1 MTNRFKNLKILL
13 KVALAVFWSS
23 SSTLAQGL
31 VINEIDAIVGEEEQ
45 FVELYGAPGESLGGH
60 TLAFVNSYFLG
71 GGEYDPIVYHTIDL
85 YNESLDEDGFAQF
98 PVELN
103 PTIAAVVLYE
113 IEAFQ
118 VPTNEAPPTDDIVDA
133 LVYGNASPNS
143 PQAAAIIE
151 AVMPEGSGLI
161 YEGWEGNPQG
171 HSISRIPDGG
181 EVFDVSSY
189 TLQAPTQG
197 ISNIL
202 ACDGGTL
209 ELTNLA
215 NDTLCTDQGPA
226 IATFTHYSDAPNALL
241 TLFIIDPITGEIVS
255 SANGSAINFQDLGDG
270 EFSVVA
276 VSHDLPLTIESTEPG
291 QLLDGITGEGCLSF
305 SGVPYEI
312 LAMTCETP
320 ACDGGTM
327 LDASGSED
335 VLVCLSD
342 DGTFVPFGYYSEA
355 VEDDFLFAICDQADV
370 ILATTNQ
377 PYFDFTDLGADIY
390 HVWGVSTQGDI
401 DEATVEP
408 GETVFNA
415 SAIECDSIGV
425 SALEVTVLQCGD
437 AGLCDDLIISE
448 YIEGESHNKAIEIHN
463 PSELTI
469 DLGPYS
475 VEVYNNGA
483 TEPTQQLDLEG
494 QLLPGGVFVIG
505 NSQAT
510 PIIQNVSTVLSQ
522 VTWYNGNDPIVLLK
536 NGEPIDIMGIIG
548 EDPGEPWG
556 VTSGGAM
563 AEFTLVRKPNIGHG
577 TTDWNEGMT
586 QWDSYPQDTFDFLG
600 SHSATCG
607 GLGTM
612 HIGFDSPELYV
623 YEGGGVSVSMS
634 PTYPLEDAVLQVSVV
649 GGDAIVGLDFPDVF
663 PLEFNFDM
671 GLLNPQSFTFTAIDE
686 EEPELQEDVL
696 LALSIVSGEVELGI
710 DTVVVH
716 ILPSDLE
723 YPVYQIDQVRGT
735 NTQGVLDSISTA
747 CELRGIVHGWND
759 YPNGLQFTLIDET
772 NGINAFSPVS
782 DFGYEV
788 EEGDSVR
795 VRGVIDQYLG
805 LAQIRLDTL
814 IYEGSGFDTETPSLV
829 AEMDEETESR
839 MVTLKCVE
847 LVDPNEWTNTIPG
860 FEAGITF
867 GSQDLTM
874 RVDANTNLFGQPAP
888 IGVFGVT
895 GIGGQRDYN
904 SPFVDGYTITPR
916 GQFDLTE
923 PVIADFLVVSPW
935 DGSGGPVEI
944 YNLSSGAG
952 SYLWS
957 MGDGST
963 FENNIPEHSYSAS
976 GTFTITLTAF
986 SEDGECSSQT
996 SAEIIS
1002 NWTSVDEIDL
1012 SQISAFPNPTT
1023 GQITIELKA
1032 NPVSFWSLFDAKGS
1046 IVISQNQ
1053 AITDRFTLD
1062 LAGLTP
1068 GIYSLVLG
1076 EGYSPIRIVLK

>member
-1 MTNRFKNLKILL
+1 MTNRLKNLKILL
-13 KVALAVFWSS
+13 MAFAAIVCAPASA
-23 SSTLAQGL
+23 LAQGL
-31 VINEIDAIVGEEEQ
+31 VINEIDAIVGEGEQ
-45 FVELYGAPGESLGGH
+45 FVELYGEPGESLAGH
-60 TLAFVNSYFLG
+60 TLALVNSSFLG
-71 GGEYDPIVYHTIDL
+71 GGEYEPIVYYTVDL
-85 YNESLDEDGFAQF
+85 YMESLDEDGFAQF

-103 PTIAAVVLYE
+103 TTIAAVVLYE
-113 IEAFQ
+113 IEVFQ
-118 VPTNEAPPTDDIVDA
+118 VPTNEAPPADDIVDA
-133 LVYGNASPNS
+133 LVYGNTSPNS
-143 PQAAAIIE
+143 PQAE
-151 AVMPEGSGLI
+151 ALLDALMPPGSGLI
-161 YEGWEGNPQG
+161 YEGWEGSPQEQ
-171 HSISRIPDGG
+171 SVSRIPDGG

-202 ACDGGTL
+202 ACDGGYL

-226 IATFTHYSDAPNALL
+226 IATFTHFSDAPDALL
-241 TLFIIDPITGEIVS
+241 SLFIVEPSTGEIVS

-276 VSHDLPLTIESTEPG
+276 VSHDAPLDPATTAAGELIENVV
-291 QLLDGITGEGCLSF
+291 GEGCF
-305 SGVPYEI
+305 STSGSPYLI
-312 LAMTCETP
+312 LAETCETP

-327 LDASGSED
+327 LDASGAEEA
-335 VLVCLSD
+335 LVCLSE

-355 VEDDFLFAICDQADV
+355 VEDEFLFAICDVTDV
-370 ILATTNQ
+370 ILATTQQ
-377 PYFDFTDLGADIY
+377 PYYDFTDLGADVY
-390 HVWGVSTQGDI
+390 HIWGISTQGELDASSV
-401 DEATVEP
+401 EAGTL
-408 GETVFNA
+408 VFNA
-415 SAIECDSIGV
+415 SAFECDSVGA
-425 SALEVTVLQCGD
+425 SSLEVTVLQCGD

-448 YIEGESHNKAIEIHN
+448 YVEGDSHNKAVEIHN
-463 PSELTI
+463 PSALTI
-469 DLGPYS
+469 DLEPYS

-483 TEPTQQLDLEG
+483 TEPTQQLNLEG
-494 QLLPGGVFVIG
+494 QLLPGEVFVIG

-510 PIIQNVSTVLSQ
+510 PIIQNLSTVFSQ
-522 VTWYNGNDPIVLLK
+522 VTWYNGNDAIVLLK
-536 NGEPIDIMGIIG
+536 NGTPIDIMGIIG

-600 SHSATCG
+600 SHTATCG

-612 HIGFDSPELYV
+612 QIGFDAPELYV
-623 YEGGGVSVSMS
+623 FEGGGVEVSMS
-634 PTYPLEDAVLQVSVV
+634 PTYPLEDAVMQVSVV
-649 GGDAIVGLDFPDVF
+649 GGDAIVGVDYPDVF
-663 PLEFNFDM
+663 PLQFNFDM
-671 GLLNPQSFTFTAIDE
+671 GLLNAQSFTFTAIDE
-686 EEPELQEDVL
+686 EDPELQEDVL
-696 LALSIVSGEVELGI
+696 LALSVVSGEVELGI

-723 YPVYQIDQVRGT
+723 YPVYQIDQVRGI
-735 NTQGVLDSISTA
+735 NTQGVLDSIDTA
-747 CELRGIVHGWND
+747 CELRGVVHGWND
-759 YPNGLQFTLIDET
+759 YPTGLQFTLIDET

-782 DFGYEV
+782 DFGYDV

-814 IYEGSGFDTETPSLV
+814 IYEGSGFDTELPSLV

-847 LVDPNEWTNTIPG
+847 LVNPNEWTNTIPG
-860 FEAGITF
+860 FEVAITF

-874 RVDANTNLFGQPAP
+874 RIDANTNLFGQPAP

-904 SPFVDGYTITPR
+904 APLVDGYTITPR

-923 PVIADFLVVSPW
+923 PVVADFLVVSPW
-935 DGSGGPVEI
+935 DGSNGPVELF
-944 YNLSSGAG
+944 NLSAGAG

-963 FENNIPEHSYSAS
+963 YQDNVPTHSYSES

-986 SEDGECSSQT
+986 SEDGECSVQT
-996 SAEIIS
+996 TGEIVS
-1002 NWTSVDEIDL
+1002 NWTSVDEIV
-1012 SQISAFPNPTT
+1012 SNEISAYPNPTT
-1023 GQITIELKA
+1023 GQIAIELKGL
-1032 NPVSFWSLFDAKGS
+1032 PVSGWSLFDSKGS
-1046 IVISQNQ
+1046 LVAAQKEVVLRKLS
-1053 AITDRFTLD
+1053 LD
-1062 LAGLTP
+1062 LSNESP

-1076 EGYSPIRIVLK
+1076 EGYSPVRIVLK